1 MNAVMEITGEPGTP
15 ERLTSWLDSG
25 RASAIPVFFQGMS
38 EKERR
43 TFVKAVRAQL
53 ASASWRAFNQASGT
67 RNWSDFREFQRR
79 TARTQVPAAMAVLAN
94 ASAVAKYLRT
104 VQRRCGLD
112 VVPEAVRQVLA
123 DRDPAWL
130 PELVEE
136 LSATLDAAGAL
147 VLLETVAE
155 AAGVEPPATPGF
167 VRAWAAGYRWDSR
180 RNSGRAALLSET
192 RLAELLPLTFDDEE
206 NDDLFSE
213 WASFGKAALEAVAEG
228 LVPRGPML
236 DGSLRRLLRGGRL
249 GGMQGHLA
257 FFTAMAPTAEETAER
272 ISSCI
277 SLLSSQNGTVA
288 KVFLASVKKAA
299 DAGLIDLELALEAAS
314 ITVTRAE
321 KNVVK
326 TTLGWLDA
334 LASAHPDRVPE
345 IAGHLSAAF
354 GAPGADLQE
363 RAVKLIGKRAKALGE
378 GDKQRLV
385 AEAEVY
391 LAPDLTATLAGLLGV
406 EQNSAISDPG
416 YPDVAPY
423 EPRRLSPPIG
433 SPAELAEQVSALMYG
448 APAEAMVFER
458 VLEAFVVFARSGAD
472 VAKLAE
478 ALAPVVERNRPGWE
492 WTLENYPQ
500 TPRVALY
507 RLAEGAVEAGGGRKS
522 HPHRARV
529 HQLWPRVRKQ
539 KTGYASQR
547 TRTSPADFLILRA
560 AEIHAALGLPDLPP
574 LLLAV
579 PTSANGIIDPGAL
592 AARLRECESEGWV
605 PLEADLHQAL
615 LRLPED
621 CGDFDVSDLTSDAGR
636 RFAAW
641 VAGDRITPPEL
652 AMPAPMPPDGWRYG
666 EDRAAYLR
674 QVSRV
679 HVSHP
684 TTLFDLLPGM
694 WMEPER
700 QHDES
705 DWDVC
710 WPAILPARPD
720 LPAVALAGGTDW
732 STAEPSPDSAVA
744 LAESDD
750 PTHAGTHYVIAS
762 RMAGGDAALRA
773 SGVDAALVL
782 ASRGLLQPALLA
794 AAVRIRLSAEGGAL
808 RRIVPCLRDMANG
821 GAAGQSWETVA
832 DLLPRILPP
841 ALPKALGGTA
851 ELLVVGAELA
861 GALKVRTPIAEVGAV
876 AQKKGGGAVT
886 NAAKRLAAVLG
897 TE

>member
-1 MNAVMEITGEPGTP
+1 MEITGEPGTP

-38 EKERR
+38 EKDRR
-43 TFVKAVRAQL
+43 TFVKPVRAQL
-53 ASASWRAFNQASGT
+53 KSASWQVYSQTSQSRD
-67 RNWSDFREFQRR
+67 WSDFRDFQRR

-112 VVPEAVRQVLA
+112 IVPEAVRQALA

-136 LSATLDAAGAL
+136 LSATLDATGAFQ
-147 VLLETVAE
+147 LLETVAE
-155 AAGVEPPATPGF
+155 VAGVTPPATRGF

-180 RNSGRAALLSET
+180 RGSGRAALLSEA

-206 NDDLFSE
+206 NDDLYSE
-213 WASFGKAALEAVAEG
+213 WADFGKVALEALNEG
-228 LVPRGPML
+228 LVPRGPIL

-249 GGMQGHLA
+249 GAMQGHLA
-257 FFTAMAPTAEETAER
+257 FFTAMAPTDEEIAER

-288 KVFLASVKKAA
+288 KVFLAFVKKVA

-314 ITVTRAE
+314 IAVTRSE

-345 IAGHLSAAF
+345 IAGCLAAAF

-363 RAVKLIGKRAKALGE
+363 RAVKLIAKRAKALGE

-385 AEAEVY
+385 AEAQVY

-406 EQNSAISDPG
+406 EQDSAMSDPG

-423 EPRRLSPPIG
+423 EPRPLLPPIG
-433 SPAELAEQVSALMYG
+433 SPAELAEEVSALMYG

-458 VLEAFVVFARSGAD
+458 VLEAFIEFARTGAD

-507 RLAEGAVEAGGGRKS
+507 RLAEGAVEAGGKRKNP
-522 HPHRARV
+522 PHRARV

-539 KTGYASQR
+539 KMGFSSQR

-560 AEIHAALGLPDLPP
+560 AELHAALGLPDLPP
-574 LLLAV
+574 PLAV
-579 PTSANGIIDPGAL
+579 PTAANGTIDPGVL
-592 AARLRECESEGWV
+592 AARLRECESQGRV
-605 PLEADLHQAL
+605 PLEADFHQAL
-615 LRLPED
+615 LRLPDD
-621 CGDFDVSDLTSDAGR
+621 CGDVDVSGLVSEAGR

-641 VAGDRITPPEL
+641 IAGDRITLPEL
-652 AMPAPMPPDGWRYG
+652 AMPAPMPRDGWRYG
-666 EDRAAYLR
+666 EDRTAHLK
-674 QVSRV
+674 QLSRI
-679 HVSHP
+679 HAPHP

-700 QHDES
+700 QHDGS
-705 DWDVC
+705 DWDLC
-710 WPAILPARPD
+710 WPAILPGRPD

-732 STAEPSPDSAVA
+732 STAELSPDSAVA

-750 PTHAGTHYVIAS
+750 PTHAGTHHVIAS
-762 RMAGGDAALRA
+762 RMADGDAGLRA

-794 AAVRIRLSAEGGAL
+794 AALRIRLSAEGGAL
-808 RRIVPCLRDMANG
+808 RRIVPCLRDLANG

-851 ELLVVGAELA
+851 DLLVVGAELA
-861 GALKVRTPIAEVGAV
+861 GALKVRTPIAEVTAV
-876 AQKKGGGAVT
+876 GRKKGAGAVT